1 MHVKQEF
8 RGWGGNGFRPG
19 TGCLA
24 LDLDV
29 LCRSHELRAPKVTDC
44 NQIRKYC
51 YRYEIFRPVFSGWF
65 PRFFQAGSRP
75 VSASLFEG
83 FRSPFRQPS
92 CISFRPAF
100 RHSSRP
106 CFRPSFRDVFSR
118 FPIHSLSLSPPR
130 QRRGGSQRISPAS

>member
-8 RGWGGNGFRPG
+8 RGWGGDGFRSG
-19 TGCLA
+19 TGYLA
-24 LDLDV
+24 LDLGV
-29 LCRSHELRAPKVTDC
+29 LCRSHELRVPKVTDC

-51 YRYEIFRPVFSGWF
+51 YRYEIFHPVFSGRF

-100 RHSSRP
+100 RGVFGPFFPAFRCTHSS
-106 CFRPSFRDVFSR
+106 
-118 FPIHSLSLSPPR
+118 SPPR
-130 QRRGGSQRISPAS
+130 SGGADLNGSVRPRNR